1 MATENHAY
9 DAPMYN
15 VPIVVPGL
23 NAAGASAKTCRFAA
37 FTTMLP
43 KSLQATVVT
52 AGTGTGNCTLNVVK
66 IAQGGTAITTLG
78 ALITMSTNAAGYTTN
93 VVCTGTISAGDDVYV
108 QHGADATSV
117 FTLGL
122 ELRIA
127 PGANVTT

>member
-1 MATENHAY
+1 MAVTNMSY
-9 DAPMYN
+9 DHPNYLQ
-15 VPIVVPGL
+15 PLIIPGL

-37 FTTMLP
+37 FTTLLP

-93 VVCTGTISAGDDVYV
+93 VVCTGTISAGDEVYV

-122 ELRIA
+122 EVRIA
-127 PGANVTT
+127 PGANVTV